1 MKLLFD
7 FFPVILFFS
16 VFKWGESHA
25 DSAYAV
31 ATQYLSGFVAGGV
44 VASATAPILLATVIA
59 FLTTVLQIAWLVAR
73 RQKVHG
79 TLWLGLGI
87 ITVLGGA
94 TVYFQNETFI
104 KWKPT
109 ILYWSIALAFLI
121 SNVFFRKNLM
131 RLSMEEQ
138 IKLPDPVWDRLNLS
152 WIVFFIVQGILN
164 LYVAWNFSTSTWAS
178 FKLFGGI
185 GLTIV
190 FIIGQTVFLAKYI
203 EEESK

>member
-25 DSAYAV
+25 DNAHALASD
-31 ATQYLSGFVAGGV
+31 YLSGFVSGGV
-44 VASATAPILLATVIA
+44 VVPATAPILLATVIA
-59 FLTTVLQIAWLVAR
+59 FLVTLLQIMYLLAR

-79 TLWLGLGI
+79 TLWMALGV

-109 ILYWSIALAFLI
+109 ILYWTIALSFLI
-121 SNVFFRKNLM
+121 SNVFFHRNLI

-138 IKLPDPVWDRLNLS
+138 IKLPEPVWDKLNLS
-152 WIVFFIVQGILN
+152 WVAFFFVQGLLN
-164 LYVAWNFSTSTWAS
+164 LYVAWNFSTSTWAT

-185 GLTIV
+185 GLTFV
-190 FIIGQTVFLAKYI
+190 FIVVQTVFLSKYI
-203 EEESK
+203 EEPK

>member
-1 MKLLFD
+1 
-7 FFPVILFFS
+7 VS
-16 VFKWGESHA
+16 
-25 DSAYAV
+25 
-31 ATQYLSGFVAGGV
+31 GGV
-44 VASATAPILLATVIA
+44 VVSSTAPILLATVIA
-59 FLTTVLQIAWLVAR
+59 FLTTVLQILYLLAR
-73 RQKVHG
+73 RQKIHG
-79 TLWLGLGI
+79 TLWMALGV

-109 ILYWSIALAFLI
+109 ILYWAIALTFLI
-121 SNVFFRKNLM
+121 SNTVFHRNLM

-138 IKLPDPVWDRLNLS
+138 LKLPDSVWERLNLS
-152 WIVFFIVQGILN
+152 WIAFFFVQGLLN

-185 GLTIV
+185 GLTFV
-190 FIIGQTVFLAKYI
+190 FIVAQTVFLAKYL

>member
-16 VFKWGESHA
+16 VFKWGESHTGN
-25 DSAYAV
+25 AYAL
-31 ATQYLSGFVAGGV
+31 ASDYLSGFVSGGV

-59 FLTTVLQIAWLVAR
+59 FLTTVLQILYLLAR
-73 RQKVHG
+73 RQKIHG
-79 TLWLGLGI
+79 TLWMGLGV

-109 ILYWSIALAFLI
+109 ILYWAIALTFLI
-121 SNVFFRKNLM
+121 GNTVFHRNLI

-138 IKLPDPVWDRLNLS
+138 LKLPAPVWEKLNLS
-152 WIVFFIVQGILN
+152 WIAFFFVQGLLN

-185 GLTIV
+185 GLTFV
-190 FIIGQTVFLAKYI
+190 FIVVQTVFLAKYL